1 MVTYAIDNALTGSE
15 DEPSLP
21 LETSSLKHQPLLMEG
36 PTNCLLRVCVCVGGG
51 TSASEAGDERTQH
64 GGSLRSF

>member
-36 PTNCLLRVCVCVGGG
+36 PTNCLLRVCVWGGG